1 MTEVVFCYH
10 YGNIVRRV
18 LHVEQLNLYVRA
30 KVMMDIRYCYT
41 GVTDRITDG
50 DGEPREAARGARFTL
65 DP

>member
-10 YGNIVRRV
+10 YRNNVRRV

-30 KVMMDIRYCYT
+30 KVMMDILLLT
-41 GVTDRITDG
+41 GYVTDG

>member
-10 YGNIVRRV
+10 YRNNVRRV

-30 KVMMDIRYCYT
+30 KVMMDILCIP
-41 GVTDRITDG
+41 DRITDG

>member
-10 YGNIVRRV
+10 YRNNVRRV

-30 KVMMDIRYCYT
+30 KVMMDILLLTKLT
-41 GVTDRITDG
+41 GSLTDG

>member
-10 YGNIVRRV
+10 YRNNVRRV

-30 KVMMDIRYCYT
+30 KVMMDIRLLLLT
-41 GVTDRITDG
+41 AITDG

>member
-10 YGNIVRRV
+10 YRNNVRRV

-30 KVMMDIRYCYT
+30 KVMMDILL
-41 GVTDRITDG
+41 TDRITDG

>member
-10 YGNIVRRV
+10 YRNNVRRV

-30 KVMMDIRYCYT
+30 KVMMDILLLT
-41 GVTDRITDG
+41 AITDG

>member
-10 YGNIVRRV
+10 YRNNVRRV

-30 KVMMDIRYCYT
+30 KVMMDILR
-41 GVTDRITDG
+41 TDRITDG